1 MNTAIKAAD
10 GLPRLRCVRRV
21 LEPVGAEPESAF
33 WRGIEPVELRENV
46 GGGAPAQATRVR
58 TAWDEREWRVL
69 FEAEDARPW
78 ATLTRRDGP
87 LWTEEVMEVFFDP
100 VGDLESY
107 FEVEINPLGAVTDL
121 VLRRTLSGWRKDFAW
136 DVGGLTSAAQLTATG
151 WAAELAIPFET
162 LGASMRPEPGRSSW
176 RVNFLRVDMPGG
188 PGTPQDLSAWSP
200 TRLRNFHRA
209 EVFGE
214 VEFVD

>member
-1 MNTAIKAAD
+1 MI
-10 GLPRLRCVRRV
+10 PRLRCPRRT
-21 LEPVGAEPESAF
+21 LEPVHADPESAF
-33 WRGIEPVELRENV
+33 WQGIAPVELRENV

-58 TAWDEREWRVL
+58 SAWDERAWRVL

-87 LWTEEVMEVFFDP
+87 LWTEEVVEVFFDP

-136 DVGGLTSAAQLTATG
+136 DVAGLASAVRMTAGG
-151 WAAELAIPFET
+151 WAAELAIPFEG
-162 LGASMRPEPGRSSW
+162 LGAALRPEAGGSPW

-188 PGTPQDLSAWSP
+188 PGTTQDLSAWSP

-209 EVFGE
+209 EVFGV
-214 VEFVD
+214 VEFVA

>member
-1 MNTAIKAAD
+1 MNTTGTI
-10 GLPRLRCVRRV
+10 PRLRCARRA
-21 LEPVGAEPESAF
+21 LEPVRAEPESAF
-33 WRGIEPVELRENV
+33 WQGIEPVALRENV
-46 GGGAPAQATRVR
+46 GGGAPAQGTRVR

-69 FEAEDARPW
+69 FEADDTRPW

-87 LWTEEVMEVFFDP
+87 LWTEEVVEVFFDP

-136 DVGGLTSAAQLTATG
+136 DVAGLASAVRMTAAG
-151 WAAELAIPFET
+151 WAAELAIPFEA
-162 LGASMRPEPGRSSW
+162 LGASLRPEAGRSAW
-176 RVNFLRVDMPGG
+176 RVNFLRVDMPDG
-188 PGTPQDLSAWSP
+188 PGTTQDLGAWSP

-209 EVFGE
+209 EVFGV
-214 VEFVD
+214 VEFVE